1 MADFFENLNQFL
13 TKDLVS
19 DLKKILENPNNLS
32 ENIISYLKKNKIDL
46 NNIIDIKDT
55 EKPINCDSFLDENIN
70 IKNNIYDS
78 NDYEN
83 LFLKLNNIENIM
95 NEIKEYLQKDN

>member
-13 TKDLVS
+13 TKDFVS

-46 NNIIDIKDT
+46 ASIIDIKEN
-55 EKPINCDSFLDENIN
+55 EKTINCDPIKDKNIN
-70 IKNNIYDS
+70 IQNDC

-83 LFLKLNNIENIM
+83 LFLRLNNIENIM
-95 NEIKEYLQKDN
+95 SEIKEYLKKDN

>member
-13 TKDLVS
+13 TKDFVS

-46 NNIIDIKDT
+46 NNIIDMKENEKTIDCDPIK
-55 EKPINCDSFLDENIN
+55 DENIDIQN
-70 IKNNIYDS
+70 DS

-83 LFLKLNNIENIM
+83 LFLRLNNIENIM

>member
-13 TKDLVS
+13 TKDFVS

-46 NNIIDIKDT
+46 NNIIDMKENEKIIDCDPIK
-55 EKPINCDSFLDENIN
+55 DENIDIQN
-70 IKNNIYDS
+70 DS

-83 LFLKLNNIENIM
+83 LFLRLNNIENTM
-95 NEIKEYLQKDN
+95 NEIKEYLQKHN

>member
-13 TKDLVS
+13 TKNFIS
-19 DLKKILENPNNLS
+19 DFKKILENPNNLS

-46 NNIIDIKDT
+46 ASIIDNKEN
-55 EKPINCDSFLDENIN
+55 EKLINCDPIKDKNIN
-70 IKNNIYDS
+70 IQNDC

-83 LFLKLNNIENIM
+83 LFLRLNNIENIM
-95 NEIKEYLQKDN
+95 SEIKEYLKKDN

>member
-13 TKDLVS
+13 TKDFVS

-46 NNIIDIKDT
+46 NKFIDIKEN
-55 EKPINCDSFLDENIN
+55 EKTINCDPIKDKNIN
-70 IKNNIYDS
+70 IQNDC

-83 LFLKLNNIENIM
+83 LFLRLNNIENIM
-95 NEIKEYLQKDN
+95 SEIKEYLKKDN

>member
-13 TKDLVS
+13 TKDFVS

-46 NNIIDIKDT
+46 NNIIDIKEN
-55 EKPINCDSFLDENIN
+55 EKTIDCDPIKDENIDIQN
-70 IKNNIYDS
+70 DS

-83 LFLKLNNIENIM
+83 LFLRLNNIENTM

>member
-46 NNIIDIKDT
+46 NNIIDMKENEKTIDCDPIK
-55 EKPINCDSFLDENIN
+55 DENIDIQN
-70 IKNNIYDS
+70 DS

-83 LFLKLNNIENIM
+83 LFLRLNNIENIM
-95 NEIKEYLQKDN
+95 TEIKEYLQKDN

>member
-13 TKDLVS
+13 TKDFVS

-46 NNIIDIKDT
+46 ASIIDIKEN
-55 EKPINCDSFLDENIN
+55 EKTINCDPIKDKNIN
-70 IKNNIYDS
+70 IQNDF

-83 LFLKLNNIENIM
+83 LFLRLNNIENIM
-95 NEIKEYLQKDN
+95 TEIKEYLQKDN

>member
-13 TKDLVS
+13 TKDFVS
-19 DLKKILENPNNLS
+19 DFKKILKNPNDLS
-32 ENIISYLKKNKIDL
+32 DNMISYLKKNKIDL
-46 NNIIDIKDT
+46 NNIIDMKENEKTIDCDPIK
-55 EKPINCDSFLDENIN
+55 DENIDIQN
-70 IKNNIYDS
+70 DS

-83 LFLKLNNIENIM
+83 LFLRLNNIENTM

>member
-1 MADFFENLNQFL
+1 MADFFENLNQLL
-13 TKDLVS
+13 TKDFVS

-46 NNIIDIKDT
+46 NNIIDIKENDNT
-55 EKPINCDSFLDENIN
+55 LNCDPIEDDNIN
-70 IKNNIYDS
+70 IRNDS

-83 LFLKLNNIENIM
+83 LFLRLNNIENIM
-95 NEIKEYLQKDN
+95 TEIKEYLQKDN